1 MVTLDI
7 LLDRRRRPGR
17 HGSYVELKRSDL
29 VRLPSGPFRPRPL
42 SFRQHSAQEFLHCS
56 RRPAQLSRDFV
67 NVRSPFVWLTRPLK
81 NQLCFLGGPASH
93 GVEPLLVPTSTEAT
107 LNGPGEVKF

>member
-29 VRLPSGPFRPRPL
+29 VCPPSGPFRPRPL
-42 SFRQHSAQEFLHCS
+42 SFRQHSS
-56 RRPAQLSRDFV
+56 
-67 NVRSPFVWLTRPLK
+67 
-81 NQLCFLGGPASH
+81 
-93 GVEPLLVPTSTEAT
+93 
-107 LNGPGEVKF
+107 